1 MYFSNA
7 NARILLRFGSS
18 QTAWGNAQGRD
29 SGMHVSIR
37 LISAEVRAGSSCLQ
51 INHID
56 RLSHILRMGTG

>member
-1 MYFSNA
+1 MYFQMQTLA
-7 NARILLRFGSS
+7 YSS
-18 QTAWGNAQGRD
+18 TSAPFRRLGNAQGRD

-56 RLSHILRMGTG
+56 RLSHSLRMGTG